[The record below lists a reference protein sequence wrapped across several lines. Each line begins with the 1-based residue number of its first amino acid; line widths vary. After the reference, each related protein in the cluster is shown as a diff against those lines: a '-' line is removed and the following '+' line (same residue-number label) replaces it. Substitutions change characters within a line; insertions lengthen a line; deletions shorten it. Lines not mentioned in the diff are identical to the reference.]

1 MCSGEVTA
9 EGKDIAMGAN
19 NNEEMTL
26 EEMMEALEKC
36 TEKMEAGEMTLDES
50 FVTFKE
56 GMELVRRCNESIDKV
71 EKEVV
76 KLMDDGTVEPL
87 EEMDM

>member
-1 MCSGEVTA
+1 MSER
-9 EGKDIAMGAN
+9 N
-19 NNEEMTL
+19 NGEMTL
-26 EEMMEALEKC
+26 EEMLEALEKC
-36 TEKMEAGEMTLDES
+36 TEKMEAGEMTLDEA

-56 GMELVRRCNESIDKV
+56 GMELVKKCNESIDKV

-87 EEMDM
+87 EEMGM

>member
-1 MCSGEVTA
+1 
-9 EGKDIAMGAN
+9 MGAN

-36 TEKMEAGEMTLDES
+36 TEKMEAGETTLDES

-87 EEMDM
+87 EEMGM

>member
-1 MCSGEVTA
+1 
-9 EGKDIAMGAN
+9 MGAN

>member
-1 MCSGEVTA
+1 
-9 EGKDIAMGAN
+9 MGAN

-87 EEMDM
+87 EEMGM

>member
-1 MCSGEVTA
+1 MSER
-9 EGKDIAMGAN
+9 N
-19 NNEEMTL
+19 NGEMTL
-26 EEMMEALEKC
+26 EEMLEALEKC

-56 GMELVRRCNESIDKV
+56 GMELVKKCNESIDKV

-87 EEMDM
+87 EEMGM